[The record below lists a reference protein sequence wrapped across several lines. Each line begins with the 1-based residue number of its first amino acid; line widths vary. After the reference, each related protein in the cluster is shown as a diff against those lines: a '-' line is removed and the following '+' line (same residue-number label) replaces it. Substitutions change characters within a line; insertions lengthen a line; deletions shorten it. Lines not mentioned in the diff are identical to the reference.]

1 MKHAPETLQ
10 NRTGTHQNQQSRTGR
25 SMNVESVA
33 NRLVELCRAGK
44 SEQAQEELY
53 AADAVSIEPEGLP
66 PGALGSVK
74 GLRAIIEK
82 GRQFK
87 GAIEALHGG
96 SVSEPV
102 VGGSWFSVAW
112 MSDVTFKGRG
122 RRKLEEI
129 SVYHVRDGKI
139 VQEQF
144 FYDVG

>member
-1 MKHAPETLQ
+1 MTI
-10 NRTGTHQNQQSRTGR
+10 
-25 SMNVESVA
+25 ESIA

-44 SEQAQEELY
+44 FEQAQEELY

-66 PGALGSVK
+66 PGALGNAK

-82 GRQFK
+82 GRQFQ
-87 GAIEALHGG
+87 GAIDALHGG

-102 VGGSWFSVAW
+102 IAGNWFSVAW
-112 MSDVTFKGRG
+112 MLDVTFKGRG
-122 RRKLEEI
+122 RTKLEEI
-129 SVYHVRDGKI
+129 CVYHVRDGKI